1 MGLSAV
7 VLTKNNAATIKDT
20 LRSVSFADEV
30 IVVDDNSTDATIA
43 LAKSMGAAVH
53 KKSLNN
59 DFAGQR
65 NFGLSKAKGDWV
77 LFVDSDERVS
87 ESLAREVRE
96 AVKQI
101 DVSGFYLKR
110 RDSMW
115 GRALEHGETEHVR
128 LMRLGKKGNGMWQ
141 RPVHEVWEVTGVV
154 GTLSEPL
161 DHFPHPDVA
170 QFLYDINQYSSI
182 NARYLRVQGVKSSWW
197 QILVYPTGKFIQNY
211 YLRLGFLDGMP
222 GMIMAVMMSFHSY
235 LTRAKLWHLGKS
247 H

>member
-1 MGLSAV
+1 MGFSAV
-7 VLTKNNAATIKDT
+7 VLNRTNPAPIKDT

-30 IVVDDNSTDATIA
+30 IVVDDNSTDDTAI
-43 LAKSMGAAVH
+43 LAKSMGATVY
-53 KKSLNN
+53 KKSLDN
-59 DFAGQR
+59 DFARQR
-65 NFGLSKAKGDWV
+65 NFGLAKAKGDWV

-87 ESLAREVRE
+87 EALAREVRE

-110 RDSMW
+110 RDRMW
-115 GRALEHGETEHVR
+115 GRVLQHGETERVR

-170 QFLYDINQYSSI
+170 QFLYDVDQYSTI
-182 NARYLRVQGVKSSWW
+182 NARYLRTRGVRSSWW
-197 QILVYPTGKFIQNY
+197 QILAYPSGKFIQNY

-235 LTRAKLWHLGKS
+235 LTRAKLWHLGTS